1 MTTRQSLIKVRIVSS
16 VKLIDNHFPN
26 RVASGWATL
35 GVTVAFV
42 RHAVVQ
48 GVRPNWN
55 TAKWRGDGRVINKEL
70 ISHHLELFVST
81 NTKEWSTDTNN

>member
-16 VKLIDNHFPN
+16 VELIDNHFPN
-26 RVASGWATL
+26 RVASGWASL

-48 GVRPNWN
+48 RVRPNWN
-55 TAKWRGDGRVINKEL
+55 TAKWRGDGSVINKEL
-70 ISHHLELFVST
+70 IIHHLELGIAANS
-81 NTKEWSTDTNN
+81 